1 MPFATGFTS
10 LKMKITPGTQL
21 KPSSGREYFLADT
34 ARNPVLREHLLT
46 HSKKTRTIEHNV
58 ALIVACMPSFAS
70 LMRIPISEWTV
81 VKTLRSKL
89 SNASILRS
97 SRRDDDSS
105 SKESLEKS
113 DRAYGPGGGE
123 RSGAG
128 GGARATSRGPPHQ

>member
-46 HSKKTRTIEHNV
+46 HRKKTRTIEHNV

-81 VKTLRSKL
+81 VKTLRSTL
-89 SNASILRS
+89 SNASILLS
-97 SRRDDDSS
+97 SRLDDDSS
-105 SKESLEKS
+105 SGGGRGGAG
-113 DRAYGPGGGE
+113 RAGGPGY
-123 RSGAG
+123 
-128 GGARATSRGPPHQ
+128 